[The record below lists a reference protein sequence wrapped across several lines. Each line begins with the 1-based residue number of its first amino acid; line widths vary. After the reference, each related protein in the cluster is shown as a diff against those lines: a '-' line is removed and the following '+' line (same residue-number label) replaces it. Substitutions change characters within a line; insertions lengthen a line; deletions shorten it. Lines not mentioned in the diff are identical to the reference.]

1 MSAAPQATRG
11 YISWNF
17 LKRDEDK
24 WLSLQIQSPFLI
36 PKILFWFTCFNEI
49 GRNRKSILKRWI
61 LLIMSHESNSK
72 RWNRRKPWV
81 LHNNI
86 TIYVTWIE
94 MDLSVQVNRSNPTH
108 FLKVE
113 AAISKR
119 FFFFFCLFFEQQ
131 KRVVLSLRGLETCVV
146 KFLSS

>member
-1 MSAAPQATRG
+1 
-11 YISWNF
+11 
-17 LKRDEDK
+17 
-24 WLSLQIQSPFLI
+24 
-36 PKILFWFTCFNEI
+36 
-49 GRNRKSILKRWI
+49 
-61 LLIMSHESNSK
+61 
-72 RWNRRKPWV
+72 
-81 LHNNI
+81 
-86 TIYVTWIE
+86 

-146 KFLSS
+146 KFLSKTIFQHSEGCFLRRL